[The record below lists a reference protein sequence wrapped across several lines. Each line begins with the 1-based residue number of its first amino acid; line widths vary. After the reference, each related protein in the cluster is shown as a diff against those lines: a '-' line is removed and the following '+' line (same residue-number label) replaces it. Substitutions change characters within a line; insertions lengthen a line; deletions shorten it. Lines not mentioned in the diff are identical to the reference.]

1 MRDLVV
7 REALK
12 TMARDAAKRLREIVA
27 AGHQI
32 PYDVEESGGGTA
44 LPQYIPLTARFIRDQ
59 ASALLELDSFGSGCA
74 AIESA
79 GLAGPYLEEIG
90 ISVPADHRKR
100 AELAGIVFLCRLWDG
115 STDFSL
121 DPDRL
126 TAAIGELEAGG
137 EVTDD
142 EIEVVVPIRGLQLP
156 VTRLELATA
165 TIVRADTVEVPAEAR
180 ASEGSGSAGWEPTFL
195 AAARV
200 SAGPPSEEEA
210 EPKPDVG
217 ARAVDSFRRLIT
229 TLRLFKVGSV
239 SLGPYAWTR
248 AGANRWRRIATGA
261 GRSRPGRYLLAEHE
275 LGDLTAFS
283 RALAYRSGPLAWATG
298 DGGNG
303 SPILARAVSRFEAGL
318 ERGIALEA
326 LNDYLLALRFLL
338 EGDGPAGLGL
348 SIRVAALCA
357 EPEGRPH
364 TKAIIDRGIA
374 MERELWSGDPAVARD
389 ALPTPAETTA
399 EIEDL
404 VRAILG
410 DAACGHLGSD
420 LRSTAD
426 EILLADGFAVGEGG
440 AEQRGGDEEWE
451 PIPQVEE
458 DPEEARPATHP
469 PVLGQDELRQD
480 VPVEPASE
488 PARVA
493 ESSQDELWIDAPG
506 ERDEP
511 ANSDEPASGLQVPE
525 LAGRIRVESRTRPEE
540 QNVFSHA
547 QTHPDE
553 PPTMSMDLLERSQ
566 DRVEELLAEQ
576 QPESAE
582 TAETAARVAYLF
594 PRPETTEWD
603 VRELS
608 YDRRRRAR
616 VRAS

>member
-1 MRDLVV
+1 
-7 REALK
+7 
-12 TMARDAAKRLREIVA
+12 
-27 AGHQI
+27 
-32 PYDVEESGGGTA
+32 
-44 LPQYIPLTARFIRDQ
+44 
-59 ASALLELDSFGSGCA
+59 
-74 AIESA
+74 
-79 GLAGPYLEEIG
+79 
-90 ISVPADHRKR
+90 
-100 AELAGIVFLCRLWDG
+100 
-115 STDFSL
+115 
-121 DPDRL
+121 
-126 TAAIGELEAGG
+126 
-137 EVTDD
+137 
-142 EIEVVVPIRGLQLP
+142 
-156 VTRLELATA
+156 
-165 TIVRADTVEVPAEAR
+165 
-180 ASEGSGSAGWEPTFL
+180 
-195 AAARV
+195 
-200 SAGPPSEEEA
+200 
-210 EPKPDVG
+210 
-217 ARAVDSFRRLIT
+217 
-229 TLRLFKVGSV
+229 
-239 SLGPYAWTR
+239 
-248 AGANRWRRIATGA
+248 
-261 GRSRPGRYLLAEHE
+261 
-275 LGDLTAFS
+275 
-283 RALAYRSGPLAWATG
+283 
-298 DGGNG
+298 
-303 SPILARAVSRFEAGL
+303 
-318 ERGIALEA
+318 
-326 LNDYLLALRFLL
+326 
-338 EGDGPAGLGL
+338 
-348 SIRVAALCA
+348 
-357 EPEGRPH
+357 
-364 TKAIIDRGIA
+364 

-451 PIPQVEE
+451 AIPQVEE
-458 DPEEARPATHP
+458 GPEEARPATHP

-480 VPVEPASE
+480 VPVEPPSE